1 MRKTMYQWNTD
12 TDLIKFLI
20 KSDIKKKIHDKNGLP
35 FHDPKK
41 KCQQIKF
48 IKKITSHKKLKI

>member
-1 MRKTMYQWNTD
+1 MYQWNTD